1 MTMIHET
8 WRVVCSD
15 GKTRSMV
22 VEEFSPK
29 NFCFRYT
36 GSGYTGPDG
45 HGGIVWGRTR
55 REVVLNVAHALRW
68 KAIEVIGPK
77 ALSIAEAVA
86 AERARCAAVCRLM
99 SDSWANEYGEGGESS
114 GYSAALACA
123 LRIERGQ

>member
-8 WRVVCSD
+8 WRVACSD

-29 NFCFRYT
+29 NFCVRYT
-36 GSGYTGPDG
+36 GSDG
-45 HGGIVWGRTR
+45 GAIVWGRTR